1 LTLLM
6 GLATICLDWQE
17 MTYQQEEEQTSLGKR
32 LSQEAVTL
40 ALQGRWEEA
49 AAVNQSILERFASDV
64 AACNRLGRALTE
76 LGEFA
81 KAREA
86 YDKALELS
94 PHNAIASKN
103 LARLA
108 SLVET
113 GASANGKAKMISS
126 ELFITEMG
134 KAGVVKLE
142 NLAPTGVLVR
152 IGVGAK
158 VHLERKGQRLVV
170 TSEDG
175 EYLGEI
181 EARYALRLAR
191 LMRGGNRYAAAILS
205 AGDGGAQIIVREEY
219 RHPSLAGLVSFP
231 TVAKEHPHTYAR
243 AFPLTHGISPNERE
257 TSDRAEYFEE
267 EGGEPD
273 DEERAVLEGFSL
285 LEEPANE
292 GGFDQ

>member
-1 LTLLM
+1 MTLIM
-6 GLATICLDWQE
+6 RLATICPGWQA

-49 AAVNQSILERFASDV
+49 VAVNQSILERYPGDV
-64 AACNRLGRALTE
+64 AACNRLGRGLTE
-76 LGEFA
+76 LGELA
-81 KAREA
+81 QAREA
-86 YDKALELS
+86 YSKALELS
-94 PHNAIASKN
+94 PRNAIASKN

-113 GASANGKAKMISS
+113 GASVSGKAEKVSS

-142 NLAPTGVLVR
+142 NLAPTDVLAR
-152 IGVGAK
+152 TSVGAK
-158 VHLERKGQRLVV
+158 VHLERKGQRLIV
-170 TSEDG
+170 TSDDE

-205 AGDGGAQIIVREEY
+205 AGDGAAQIIVREEY
-219 RHPSLAGLVSFP
+219 RHPSQAGLVSFP
-231 TVAKEHPHTYAR
+231 TIARDHLHTYAR
-243 AFPLTHGISPNERE
+243 AFPLTHGVSPNERE
-257 TSDRAEYFEE
+257 APDGVEYFEE
-267 EGGEPD
+267 EGAED
-273 DEERAVLEGFSL
+273 EDEERAVLEGFSL

-292 GGFDQ
+292 GGLDQ